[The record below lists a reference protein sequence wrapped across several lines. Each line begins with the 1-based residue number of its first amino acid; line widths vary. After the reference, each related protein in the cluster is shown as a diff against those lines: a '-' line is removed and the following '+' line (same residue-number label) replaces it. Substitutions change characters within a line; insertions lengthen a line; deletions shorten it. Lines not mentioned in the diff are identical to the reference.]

1 MIRDLVEAAVS
12 FGWIQWLAFFFN
24 ILYVVLA
31 VRENRWCWVFGFVGV
46 ALLLVLYFEARLY
59 SDVLLQLFYLVMS
72 VYGWISW
79 SEKSEGNGV
88 PIVTKG
94 PVSHLYYLIT
104 GIIGTFLL
112 GFIFSHLQAA
122 VPYIDAF
129 TSAFAVIATFLVA
142 RKILENWIYW
152 IVIDTVCVVVY
163 VIRDLP
169 LIALLFAIYTILAVV
184 GFIQWSRKFRHQNQ
198 KLSIQD

>member
-1 MIRDLVEAAVS
+1 MS
-12 FGWIQWLAFFFN
+12 FGWIQWLAFLFN

-31 VRENRWCWVFGFVGV
+31 VKENRWCWVFGFVGV
-46 ALLLVLYFEARLY
+46 SLLLVLYLDARLY
-59 SDVLLQLFYLVMS
+59 SDVLLQVFYLVMS

-79 SEKSEGNGV
+79 SGKTEGNGI
-88 PIVTKG
+88 PIVSNG
-94 PVSHLYYLIT
+94 LVNHLYYLIT

-163 VIRDLP
+163 VTRDLP
-169 LIALLFAIYTILAVV
+169 LIALLFAIYTILAII
-184 GFIQWSRKFRHQNQ
+184 GFIHWLKKFRQQNQ